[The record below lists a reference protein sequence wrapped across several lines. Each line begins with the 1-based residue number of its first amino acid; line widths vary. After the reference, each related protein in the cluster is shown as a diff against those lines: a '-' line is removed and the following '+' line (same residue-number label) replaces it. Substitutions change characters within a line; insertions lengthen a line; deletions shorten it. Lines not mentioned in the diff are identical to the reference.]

1 MLHQQSLS
9 PTYEN
14 GEAPIIYAHGYMKK
28 VCSYIGS
35 LEFQKM
41 TMRSILYP
49 KRTLPDMLDL
59 DWPLH
64 IIINVSIW
72 LLSDIVVDVVFKP
85 FAELHN
91 LPQIRNTNPHILL
104 NGN

>member
-1 MLHQQSLS
+1 
-9 PTYEN
+9 
-14 GEAPIIYAHGYMKK
+14 
-28 VCSYIGS
+28 
-35 LEFQKM
+35 
-41 TMRSILYP
+41 
-49 KRTLPDMLDL
+49 MLDL